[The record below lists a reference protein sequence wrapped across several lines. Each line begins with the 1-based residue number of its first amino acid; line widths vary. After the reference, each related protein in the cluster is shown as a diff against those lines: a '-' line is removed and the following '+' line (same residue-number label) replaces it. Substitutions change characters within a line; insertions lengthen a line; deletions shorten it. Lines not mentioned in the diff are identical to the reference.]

1 MRLVNILTYMIM
13 TERQRGRGR
22 VRRKSR
28 AGLERLCVLAR
39 GTNKPVDLWR
49 EEEGEEFRRKRG
61 ENTHTETK
69 QTDKDLRA
77 VTQVLLE
84 VKDMNEIHVFK
95 RGHP

>member
-1 MRLVNILTYMIM
+1 MGKTYCLCLVNILTYMNM
-13 TERQRGRGR
+13 TERQRGRGW

-61 ENTHTETK
+61 EKTHTHTQKLNRQTK
-69 QTDKDLRA
+69 TYEQ
-77 VTQVLLE
+77 
-84 VKDMNEIHVFK
+84 
-95 RGHP
+95 